1 MHRRIDNPS
10 CCSAVF
16 GGRVLRGA
24 GRHRDTECDP
34 LARLHRSQ
42 SVWLNTMSIAL
53 RHIEGEAGE
62 PLDRSL
68 RLLFAGDI
76 SPGQKLTVE
85 TVYDLVEAMVAR
97 KLF

>member
-1 MHRRIDNPS
+1 
-10 CCSAVF
+10 
-16 GGRVLRGA
+16 
-24 GRHRDTECDP
+24 
-34 LARLHRSQ
+34 
-42 SVWLNTMSIAL
+42 MSIAL